1 MSTGLI
7 ARAVELSAAVRIAR
21 SPRRFTSAVGRFER
35 LLAGVPDFRP
45 LDFRAGELQML
56 AQISEGMIDR
66 IEGRVGNGVD
76 ADSVQQQLV
85 MTLYDIRRDLEEIH
99 RWHRHFFPTPDT
111 SLS

>member
-1 MSTGLI
+1 M
-7 ARAVELSAAVRIAR
+7 
-21 SPRRFTSAVGRFER
+21 
-35 LLAGVPDFRP
+35 PDFRP
-45 LDFRAGELQML
+45 LDFRPGELQVL

-66 IEGRVGNGVD
+66 IEGRVGDGT
-76 ADSVQQQLV
+76 DSRLSSAELV